1 MTPIYTLTLAPSL
14 DSSTTTAKLY
24 PDGKLRCSE
33 PVYEPGG
40 GGINVARAIAHLGGE
55 ANAIFPAGGPTGQ
68 HLAELLEQEKVA
80 IQTVTTQAW
89 TRQNMHVHT
98 EITGEQYR
106 FVMPGAKLTSQ
117 EFDRLRECAMGIPE
131 GAILV
136 ISGSLPEGGTTEE
149 LQILL
154 RLAQKKNIQCVLD
167 SSGHALMAG
176 LEVGNLLL
184 VKPNQK
190 ELSELSGKDL
200 LAEPSAVLEAAQSIV
215 ATGKSKYVV
224 VSLGA
229 QGALA
234 VGQHHW
240 VQVVPPPVKM
250 KSTVGAGDSMV
261 GAMVLKLSQ
270 QADLLDIVRY
280 GVAAGS
286 AATLNKGTR
295 LCQQNDVN
303 ALYDY
308 LCQQQTPLN
317 DL

>member
-1 MTPIYTLTLAPSL
+1 
-14 DSSTTTAKLY
+14 
-24 PDGKLRCSE
+24 
-33 PVYEPGG
+33 
-40 GGINVARAIAHLGGE
+40 
-55 ANAIFPAGGPTGQ
+55 
-68 HLAELLEQEKVA
+68 
-80 IQTVTTQAW
+80 
-89 TRQNMHVHT
+89 
-98 EITGEQYR
+98 
-106 FVMPGAKLTSQ
+106 
-117 EFDRLRECAMGIPE
+117 
-131 GAILV
+131 
-136 ISGSLPEGGTTEE
+136 
-149 LQILL
+149 
-154 RLAQKKNIQCVLD
+154 
-167 SSGHALMAG
+167 MAG

-215 ATGKSKYVV
+215 AAGKSKYVV

-234 VGQHHW
+234 VGLHHW

-303 ALYDY
+303 ALYSY